1 MSAIAILLGLI
12 DGASPADL
20 EVLLP
25 PAERRDISC
34 AFAIDYGTPGHLR
47 RVLRDRARRAAMVGQ
62 ADKLRQR
69 WLDRLAASA
78 NKAIRAGGRPV
89 DVRGRK
95 S

>member
-25 PAERRDISC
+25 PVERRDISC

-62 ADKLRQR
+62 ADKLR
-69 WLDRLAASA
+69 AAWMSKLERA
-78 NKAIRAGGRPV
+78 ATKSMRAGGRLAV
-89 DVRGRK
+89 SAR
-95 S
+95 